1 MAERNWN
8 LINCLCYLYNAF
20 AVYTDA
26 DLDEAEKNEIRNI
39 VGEWVPD
46 STRNEI
52 HDHLGTTLGWFQED
66 LKVDLDDDDSHIV
79 QNTCCNIA
87 NLMKKELDDKACA
100 AIHTDLIRIGNADG
114 HYDKTEQAWANAL
127 GEILGVVQPA

>member
-1 MAERNWN
+1 MSERNWN

-52 HDHLGTTLGWFQED
+52 HDHLDTTLGWFNAD
-66 LKVDLDDDDSHIV
+66 LKSDLDNDTKVVID
-79 QNTCCNIA
+79 TCINIA
-87 NLMKKELDDKACA
+87 NLMKDKMDADACK

-114 HYDKTEQAWANAL
+114 HYDETEEAWANAL
-127 GEILGVVQPA
+127 GEVLGVVQTA

>member
-1 MAERNWN
+1 MTDRNWT
-8 LINCLCYLYNAF
+8 LLNCLCYLYNAF

-52 HDHLGTTLGWFQED
+52 HDHLGTTLGWFHAD
-66 LKVDLDDDDSHIV
+66 LKSDIDNDTKVVIG
-79 QNTCCNIA
+79 TCINIA
-87 NLMKKELDDKACA
+87 NLMKDEMDADACK

-114 HYDKTEQAWANAL
+114 HYDETEKAWANAL
-127 GEILGVVQPA
+127 GEVLGVVQPA